1 MSFLEKKEEGTLGD
15 VSASMMG
22 GRGAIKSPQ
31 GEGSWNECTF
41 SSVSCTS
48 LSEGTME
55 EKSDAAGSLC
65 T

>member
-1 MSFLEKKEEGTLGD
+1 
-15 VSASMMG
+15 MMG

-31 GEGSWNECTF
+31 GEGNWKECAF

-48 LSEGTME
+48 LSEGAMEE

-65 T
+65 K